1 LIGGLTSRVE
11 PYSTTPTP
19 LFIWSRGKEL
29 AGRSAS
35 NAQAQIMNGELA
47 DVITAIAATGAKR
60 LLCEGGPFLLNQL
73 VGGNYL
79 DAIYLTETQEVG
91 DDNFFDR
98 AVLMSGFIERERNK
112 IGSEVQS
119 YLERN

>member
-1 LIGGLTSRVE
+1 
-11 PYSTTPTP
+11 
-19 LFIWSRGKEL
+19 
-29 AGRSAS
+29 
-35 NAQAQIMNGELA
+35 MNGELA

-79 DAIYLTETQEVG
+79 DAIYLTETQEAG

-98 AVLMSGFIERERNK
+98 AVLTSRFTERKRKEM
-112 IGSEVQS
+112 GSEVQS